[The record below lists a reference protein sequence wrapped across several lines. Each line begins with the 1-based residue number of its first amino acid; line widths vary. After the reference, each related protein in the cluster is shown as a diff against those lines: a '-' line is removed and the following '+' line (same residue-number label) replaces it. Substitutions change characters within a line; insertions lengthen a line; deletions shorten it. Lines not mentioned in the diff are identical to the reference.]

1 MNENKFEKLLDI
13 CIRCGILN
21 TTKKEVYNMYEEI
34 ILNNA
39 DPENQTDECSNC
51 PFKGSKCNNQ
61 CMEIH

>member
-1 MNENKFEKLLDI
+1 MDD
-13 CIRCGILN
+13 
-21 TTKKEVYNMYEEI
+21 EEM